1 MNRHEETSK
10 RRVDNLDGSSFGRQR
25 PTFSLSEVNLM
36 GRWLT
41 REEGQGMVEY
51 GLIIA
56 LVAIVVITVL
66 LALGPA
72 IGNIFSSII
81 TAI

>member
-1 MNRHEETSK
+1 MT
-10 RRVDNLDGSSFGRQR
+10 
-25 PTFSLSEVNLM
+25 
-36 GRWLT
+36 RWLN

-72 IGNIFSSII
+72 IGNVFSSII
-81 TAI
+81 QAI